1 MLAQENGILHVPL
14 KDVPRPVRHEKFE
27 HVWKCGDWSLDDRD
41 DNSIEDAEKNVLAW
55 AGWLAF
61 LRSGGLDG
69 TEASG

>member
-41 DNSIEDAEKNVLAW
+41 DNSIEDA
-55 AGWLAF
+55 
-61 LRSGGLDG
+61 
-69 TEASG
+69 